1 MAMRSEFRNAVV
13 TYLNEKAD
21 WRTRKA
27 AEHPEDARNA
37 RSAAALRELAGYVET
52 LADDD
57 ANLAALAAVQAR
69 YDLDVF
75 APGEE
80 AAWMISRLGFDAPF
94 AEPERFMAALVT
106 AEVADTVDLE
116 HDEGGEA

>member
-1 MAMRSEFRNAVV
+1 MRAEFRNAVV
-13 TYLNEKAD
+13 AYLNDQAD
-21 WRTRKA
+21 WRDRKA
-27 AEHPEDARNA
+27 AEHAEDARNA
-37 RSAAALRELAGYVET
+37 RSAAAIRELAGYVES
-52 LADDD
+52 LPVDD
-57 ANLAALAAVQAR
+57 ANLAALAAVQER

-94 AEPERFMAALVT
+94 AEAERFMAALVT
-106 AEVADTVDLE
+106 AEVGDTVGLE